1 MDLLDQL
8 EDRGAST
15 FHVRVDTQVI
25 DADVDANAQTQAEQ
39 SVETVADKVRHRLK
53 QLNGPTD
60 LGDTQ
65 PIDAPQWGDFDM
77 ESSILATPQADLPQL
92 DAADAEI
99 VQPAHPKEERMAK
112 ILRLAELKRHQRLQ
126 EQKEREQE
134 QLLADI
140 SHTTLT
146 DEENDLREDHKNS
159 AALQE
164 AEEFLQNQKRVRDLQ
179 PSFEKRINFTAT
191 DLLREF
197 DDDESPK
204 QSHMG
209 LKSSDDGSSPIT
221 SPLKTKGKRGPEP
234 DPVTHYTQHLP
245 GLLSSPSKNEATI
258 DLDEES
264 EEEHHAVTTPVVPA
278 LSRDEVLHI
287 KQKFLLKKLSSNP
300 KSSLI
305 HLPKSIRNSINSHER
320 NRESKNLINH
330 LQKANINQ
338 IQLHRQENPLRDELI
353 DLEEEEETMGSL
365 LEREMERAKNIR
377 KKEKM
382 MEKAKAALLNVGLDN
397 VDRVA
402 EDEVPESEFEQSGDD
417 QSDDDAGSIDGSD
430 VDATDRVRAKKRSR
444 RVLFSE
450 EESLEN
456 EASVP
461 SMKDDGDIVNPRS
474 ELQSGTEDF
483 HISDIQTQENSD
495 LQDISHLK
503 VPSFQDFT
511 QSQNQSKPPA
521 TVIATQV
528 DDTQIVDFSSQDD
541 DEDITPANVHKARS
555 SLMNTTL
562 YKDFEN
568 NLADDE
574 EEAQKQTKE
583 YERKIRRQEL
593 RARKR
598 RKDMER
604 KGLKNILEGEAEESE
619 DEWQGLGGADVE
631 LSDQAN
637 SEDERM
643 IDNDL
648 NIDLNDEEV
657 KRKFMEQYQIKDKR
671 ELEKLLDD
679 IKNHKLTKRIGSK
692 NGFDIELSDEEDE
705 LLSAYRRQRIA
716 EQKSRLLQ
724 TKRMQDLAKDDKS
737 KAFFVSIQDSTL
749 AVKIDD
755 EEVAT
760 DSDKENIPGHDD
772 ADKTLEEELD
782 SKRKRTI
789 KIKESFIHKQLSFLT
804 SVGNE
809 DEEYNRRQRISSK
822 QHGYGSGEEDFD
834 DLQTMKRKCMDNL
847 VLGRSVS
854 PPASKGPALKRKGLA
869 TDVEDTDSDADS
881 ESGLCASFKRRSLV
895 KRFKSHSG
903 SLDADSFSGVV
914 IRKQY
919 KSAGA
924 GPKPSISGLGLKR
937 RLDPGSMSLKEKR
950 ITNSITRS
958 HQSGHSLF
966 ENQGFEG

>member
-8 EDRGAST
+8 EDREAST
-15 FHVRVDTQVI
+15 FHVQVDTQVI
-25 DADVDANAQTQAEQ
+25 NAAADAQTQADQ

-65 PIDAPQWGDFDM
+65 PIDAPQWNDFAMDT
-77 ESSILATPQADLPQL
+77 SILATPQADLPQL

-99 VQPAHPKEERMAK
+99 LQPTHPKEERMAK
-112 ILRLAELKRHQRLQ
+112 ILRLAELKRQQRLQ

-134 QLLADI
+134 RLLADI

-146 DEENDLREDHKNS
+146 DEEDDLREDHKNT

-164 AEEFLQNQKRVRDLQ
+164 AEEFLQTQKRVRNLQ
-179 PSFEKRINFTAT
+179 PSFEKRLNFTAT

-197 DDDESPK
+197 DNDESPK
-204 QSHMG
+204 QSHIG

-221 SPLKTKGKRGPEP
+221 SPLKTKGKHGPGS
-234 DPVTHYTQHLP
+234 DPVSHYTQHLP
-245 GLLSSPSKNEATI
+245 GLLSSPSKDEAMI
-258 DLDEES
+258 NLDEES
-264 EEEHHAVTTPVVPA
+264 EEEHHSVTIPVVPA
-278 LSRDEVLHI
+278 LSKDEVLHI

-330 LQKANINQ
+330 LQRANINQ
-338 IQLHRQENPLRDELI
+338 IQLHRQENPLRDEMI
-353 DLEEEEETMGSL
+353 DLEEDEETMGSL
-365 LEREMERAKNIR
+365 LEREMERARNIR

-382 MEKAKAALLNVGLDN
+382 MEKAKAALLSGELDN
-397 VDRVA
+397 VDNGA
-402 EDEVPESEFEQSGDD
+402 EDEVPESEFEQSSDN
-417 QSDDDAGSIDGSD
+417 QSDDDAGSINGSD
-430 VDATDRVRAKKRSR
+430 VDASDRVRAKKRTK
-444 RVLFSE
+444 RVLLSE
-450 EESLEN
+450 DESQDNKAL
-456 EASVP
+456 VP
-461 SMKDDGDIVNPRS
+461 RTLDDGDTANPRTKS
-474 ELQSGTEDF
+474 QLDAEKL
-483 HISDIQTQENSD
+483 HISDTQTQESPGT
-495 LQDISHLK
+495 QDISHLK
-503 VPSFQDFT
+503 VPSFQNFS
-511 QSQNQSKPPA
+511 QSQTPSKPP
-521 TVIATQV
+521 TTLIATQV
-528 DDTQIVDFSSQDD
+528 DDTQVVENDDD
-541 DEDITPANVHKARS
+541 DEDITPANVRKAK
-555 SLMNTTL
+555 SLLKRVTL
-562 YKDFEN
+562 HEDVED
-568 NLADDE
+568 NLAEDE
-574 EEAQKQTKE
+574 EEAQRQIIE
-583 YERKIRRQEL
+583 YERKIRRLEL
-593 RARKR
+593 KARKK

-604 KGLKNILEGEAEESE
+604 RGLKNILEGEAEESE

-724 TKRMQDLAKDDKS
+724 TKRMQNLAKDDKS
-737 KAFFVSIQDSTL
+737 RAFFVSIQDSTL

-755 EEVAT
+755 EVVAT
-760 DSDKENIPGHDD
+760 DSDKENVSEHDD

-782 SKRKRTI
+782 LKKKRTI
-789 KIKESFIHKQLSFLT
+789 KIKESFVQKQLSFLT

-809 DEEYNRRQRISSK
+809 DEEYNHRQRISSK
-822 QHGYGSGEEDFD
+822 QHGYSSGEEEFD

-854 PPASKGPALKRKGLA
+854 PPASKGPALEGKGLA
-869 TDVEDTDSDADS
+869 TDVDDTDSDADA
-881 ESGLCASFKRRSLV
+881 ESGLFASFKRPSLV

-937 RLDPGSMSLKEKR
+937 QLDPSSMSLKEKR

-966 ENQGFEG
+966 ENLGFEG